1 MANSKTMGGLP
12 PRVIRA
18 AATMLRTLG
27 HPARLRIVELLT
39 GRSLTVGELTETM
52 KMPQHAV
59 SGHLR
64 ELRAAGI
71 VAGDRE
77 GRHVRYRLRSADAAG
92 VVQVIRQHH
101 FRATTYQGGEAI

>member
-1 MANSKTMGGLP
+1 MVDKRAAGALP
-12 PRVIRA
+12 PRVVRA
-18 AATMLRTLG
+18 AAEMLRTLG

-39 GRSLTVGELTETM
+39 GRTMTVGELTEAM

-64 ELRAAGI
+64 ELRAAGV
-71 VAGDRE
+71 VAGDRR
-77 GRHVRYRLRSADAAG
+77 GRHVWYRLRSADAAG

-101 FRATTYQGGEAI
+101 YRATTYQGGEAI

>member
-1 MANSKTMGGLP
+1 MAEQVSTGGLP
-12 PRVIRA
+12 PRVLK
-18 AATMLRTLG
+18 ATASMLRTLG

-39 GRSLTVGELTETM
+39 GRSLTVGELERAL
-52 KMPQHAV
+52 KLPQHTV